1 MAVMVFPRAM
11 FQASAD
17 APKPAEAGAEV
28 WVPNYSYHRS
38 TVCWEKTRKKMGNW
52 SRWRLIMNLI
62 DQRLNLIGAIG
73 DALNLIELFWSTN
86 WIYSATSD
94 RQWCLIARWLGLK
107 KIHRES
113 FPPGHLNCHPTT
125 LKYHCI
131 QRLNQSNWQ
140 STLMTSQKSQS
151 NSEFGTSI
159 NFNLNPPTNSDKNSH
174 WKFAFKNSRNSQKVT
189 QKRQA
194 PAAPAAPAPSEPSAA
209 EKPTIEAPADFA
221 EDDVTAVGPGGAGVP
236 AGPGSGDQWKS
247 MEKPLVISHN
257 WENHRKSPLFMGKF
271 SWTMVTFH
279 SYVKLPEGKWRSK
292 HSLFPR
298 INSLCNHGYENN
310 NARMGSSGYRHI
322 WTGLDFRLMIN
333 NY

>member
-1 MAVMVFPRAM
+1 M
-11 FQASAD
+11 FLPASAD

-28 WVPNYSYHRS
+28 WVPNYSYCRS
-38 TVCWEKTRKKMGNW
+38 TVCWKKKPKKK
-52 SRWRLIMNLI
+52 RWGIGAVGDSLNLI

-107 KIHRES
+107 KIHGET
-113 FPPGHLNCHPTT
+113 FPPGHLNCRPTT

-140 STLMTSQKSQS
+140 STPMNSQKSQS

-159 NFNLNPPTNSDKNSH
+159 NFNLNPPTNSDQ
-174 WKFAFKNSRNSQKVT
+174 NSQKMSI
-189 QKRQA
+189 QKLQKLPESHPKRQA

-257 WENHRKSPLFMGKF
+257 YEKIIENHHCSWENSHEQWWLSIVMWNYQRVNGDQNIAF
-271 SWTMVTFH
+271 SQESIVFATMAMKITMLVLE
-279 SYVKLPEGKWRSK
+279 VVG
-292 HSLFPR
+292 
-298 INSLCNHGYENN
+298 IDIYEQ
-310 NARMGSSGYRHI
+310 GWIS
-322 WTGLDFRLMIN
+322 D
-333 NY
+333 

>member
-174 WKFAFKNSRNSQKVT
+174 SKT
-189 QKRQA
+189 
-194 PAAPAAPAPSEPSAA
+194 PETP
-209 EKPTIEAPADFA
+209 
-221 EDDVTAVGPGGAGVP
+221 
-236 AGPGSGDQWKS
+236 
-247 MEKPLVISHN
+247 
-257 WENHRKSPLFMGKF
+257 RKSPKTPGPSCPSCPSPQRAVGCGEADHRSAGRFRGGWRHGRGAGR
-271 SWTMVTFH
+271 SRG
-279 SYVKLPEGKWRSK
+279 SSRAGQWRSME
-292 HSLFPR
+292 
-298 INSLCNHGYENN
+298 IHGK
-310 NARMGSSGYRHI
+310 ASGNF
-322 WTGLDFRLMIN
+322 T
-333 NY
+333 